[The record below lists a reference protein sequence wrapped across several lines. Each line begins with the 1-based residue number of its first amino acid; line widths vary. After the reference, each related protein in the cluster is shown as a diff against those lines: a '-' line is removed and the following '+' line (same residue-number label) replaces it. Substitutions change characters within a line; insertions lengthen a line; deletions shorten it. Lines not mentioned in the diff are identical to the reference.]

1 MSRASTIVVVVLL
14 VAVLAFGAAIVVR
27 GRGGV
32 AQPERDPSH
41 VLVYAPCGMT
51 SPIGAAVEAF
61 REAHPE
67 LNLLVYYDNA
77 VILMRKIRGGDR
89 PDVFMSPGEL
99 EMRQM
104 VDEGYVAADTV
115 RDYGTLDLVVF
126 APKTTPDLNTIQD
139 LAKPH
144 VKRIALADPD
154 FNSVGYYARQA
165 LQNLGVW
172 DSIADKIFLHEYP
185 LSAVT
190 EVTAGKV
197 EAGITYL
204 TCPLETAPEK
214 ADASSVRIVATIP
227 PESYSQ
233 VRCQIA
239 SLEVNKDRPAAQT
252 FIDFI
257 VADEAQQALAANG
270 LRPAKELK

>member
-1 MSRASTIVVVVLL
+1 MSRASQIVIVVLL
-14 VAVLAFGAAIVVR
+14 VAVLAFGAAIVMR
-27 GRGGV
+27 GRGS
-32 AQPERDPSH
+32 QPQRDPSQ

-61 REAHPE
+61 RKAHPD
-67 LNLLVYYDNA
+67 LTLVVKYDNA
-77 VILMRKIRGGDR
+77 VILMRLIRGGDR

-99 EMRQM
+99 EMAQM
-104 VDEGYVAADTV
+104 IDEGHVAADTM
-115 RDYGTLDLVVF
+115 RDFGTLELVVF

-144 VKRIALADPD
+144 IEAIALADPE
-154 FNSVGYYARQA
+154 FNSVGAYGKEA
-165 LQNLGVW
+165 LQNLGLW
-172 DSIADKIFLHEYP
+172 DSISDKIFLHEYP

-197 EAGITYL
+197 QAGITYL

-227 PESYSQ
+227 RDAYSQ

-252 FIDFI
+252 FIDFM

-270 LRPAKELK
+270 LLPAKELK

>member
-1 MSRASTIVVVVLL
+1 MSRASQIVIVVLL
-14 VAVLAFGAAIVVR
+14 VAVLAFGALIVMR
-27 GRGGV
+27 KGRV
-32 AQPERDPSH
+32 TQPQRDPSQ

-61 REAHPE
+61 RKARPD
-67 LNLLVYYDNA
+67 LNLVVKYDNA
-77 VILMRKIRGGDR
+77 VILMRLIRDGDR
-89 PDVFMSPGEL
+89 PDIFMSPGAL
-99 EMRQM
+99 EMTQM
-104 VDEGYVAADTV
+104 IDEGYVAADTM
-115 RDYGTLDLVVF
+115 RDFGTLDLVVF

-144 VKRIALADPD
+144 IEAIALADPRY
-154 FNSVGYYARQA
+154 NSVGYYGQQA
-165 LQNLGVW
+165 LENLGLW
-172 DSIADKIFLHEYP
+172 DSVADKVYLHEYP
-185 LSAVT
+185 LAAVT

-227 PESYSQ
+227 RDAYSQ

-239 SLEVNKDRPAAQT
+239 ALEVNKDRPAAQT
-252 FIDFI
+252 FIDFM

-270 LRPAKELK
+270 LLPAKEIR